1 MATLPRFP
9 RSASGPLVLARCCHP
24 GAVLA
29 VTVLTTALAVS
40 AGHGVGRWPLIA
52 AAVLSGQLSV
62 GWSNDAYDATRDTAA
77 GRRDKPVAT
86 GAIRTHTLW
95 TAAGLALALCVPLS
109 LACGLLAGTVHLV
122 GVAGAWAY
130 NLRLKSTPLSW
141 LPYAVGFASLPG
153 FVALSLPGGGWPAW
167 WAVTA
172 GALLGVAAH
181 LADVLP
187 DLRDDLAGG
196 VRGLPQ
202 RLGTR
207 RTRALLPFPLVA
219 ATVVLTLGP
228 PGTPGTAA
236 VVVPLA
242 AALALGGLAL
252 GGRWAKAP
260 FVGAVAVAALA
271 VALLVTSGASLR

>member
-1 MATLPRFP
+1 M
-9 RSASGPLVLARCCHP
+9 
-24 GAVLA
+24 
-29 VTVLTTALAVS
+29 LTTALAVS
-40 AGHGVGRWPLIA
+40 AGHGAGRWLFIA

-62 GWSNDAYDATRDTAA
+62 GWSNDAYDAPRDTAA
-77 GRRDKPVAT
+77 GRSDKPVAS
-86 GAIRTHTLW
+86 GAVSTHTLW
-95 TAAGLALALCVPLS
+95 VAAGLALALCVPLS
-109 LACGLLAGTVHLV
+109 LACGLLAGTVHLI

-141 LPYAVGFASLPG
+141 LPYAVGFASLPA
-153 FVALSLPGGGWPAW
+153 FVALSLPDAGWPAW

-187 DLRDDLAGG
+187 DLGDDLAGG

-207 RTRALLPFPLVA
+207 RTRALLPLPLVA

-228 PGTPGTAA
+228 PDAPGAA
-236 VVVPLA
+236 TVLLPCA
-242 AALALGGLAL
+242 AAGLALTGLAL
-252 GGRWAKAP
+252 GRRWAKAP
-260 FVGAVAVAALA
+260 FLSAVAVAALA